1 MLILECLRRW
11 LNIINYLWILGVFWP
26 MSGVASDTGK
36 VSPTIVA

>member
-11 LNIINYLWILGVFWP
+11 LNMIIFKRIMGVIWP
-26 MSGVASDTGK
+26 ISGVASDTGK